1 MKIIRVGSRESKLAV
16 VQTQIVIDA
25 IKRANPEVEVE
36 LVTMKTTGDII
47 LDKTLDKIG
56 GKGLFVKEL
65 DKAMLEE
72 QVDITVHSFKDMPM
86 DIPSEL
92 PIVATGK
99 REDPRDVLILPQG
112 ALEMDFSKPI
122 GSSSA
127 RRSMQLKKLYPESDV
142 KPVRGNVITRLEK
155 LDRGEYSAL
164 VLAAAGVKRLGL
176 EHRIS
181 RYFTPEEIIPAN
193 CQGVIV
199 VQARKGFDVSLLG
212 DFASNESWIR
222 TSCERAFVKEL
233 DGGCSAPIAAHSNI
247 DGDEIVLTGMYVC
260 QEDYE
265 RMKRQEE
272 AQINSGN
279 KIITITMP
287 RVHKKTVRAKIADA
301 QSAAISLA
309 KDLKKESECMKTGK
323 VTLVGAGPGDKGLL
337 TIKGKERLEE
347 AEVVIYDRLIGDGIL
362 GLIPKDALKI
372 NVGKKSNNHLVPQ
385 SEINKLI
392 LEHARCGKK
401 VVRLKGGDGFLF
413 GRGGEELELLHQ
425 NNIDFEVVPGIT
437 SAIAVPAYAGIPVTH
452 RDCCSSVHI
461 ITGHAKAGKKIDI
474 NYSALVSH
482 KGTLVFLMGLT
493 AIEELMKGLIDA
505 GMDPKMPAAT
515 IEKGTSTNQRKVVS
529 TISELA
535 TEVRKHNIESPAIT
549 VVGTVCALSDKFDWF
564 SQKPLIGSTIVVT
577 RPKDKIGTIADKLRN
592 QGADVIEYPCIETDV
607 IKDNPHFEKAMKE
620 IRTYSWMVFTSP
632 AGVETFFEKL
642 SDVKMDIRSF
652 FGLKIAAVGRETKK
666 RLEEKNLLV
675 DFMPQTY
682 DSPALSDGLAKVI
695 QEQEGKDARVLI
707 LRADKGSNILPQT
720 LEAHEIA
727 YDDVHIYETS
737 YVSNESEFV
746 REKLDEGEINYVTFT
761 SASTVIGFTQ
771 SILRDKPEF
780 DFKKVN
786 AICIGEQTAAEARKY
801 DMRIHVSRE
810 SSMDSMIE
818 EIEILHKIES
828 NRPIG
833 E

>member
-1 MKIIRVGSRESKLAV
+1 MKKIRVGSRESKLAV
-16 VQTQIVIDA
+16 IQTQIVMDA
-25 IKRANPEVEVE
+25 IKRANPEIEVE

-65 DKAMLEE
+65 DKAMLDGG
-72 QVDITVHSFKDMPM
+72 VDITVHSFKDMPM

-92 PIVATGK
+92 PIVATGR

-112 ALEMDFSKPI
+112 ASEIDFSKPI

-127 RRSMQLKKLYPESDV
+127 RRSMQLKKLYPGADI

-181 RYFTPEEIIPAN
+181 RYFTPEEMIPAN

-212 DFASNESWIR
+212 DFACDQSWI
-222 TSCERAFVKEL
+222 TTGCERAFVKEL

-247 DGDEIVLTGMYVC
+247 EGDEIVLTGMYVC

-272 AQINSGN
+272 AQVASGN
-279 KIITITMP
+279 KIITVTMP

-301 QSAAISLA
+301 QSAAVSLA
-309 KDLKKESECMKTGK
+309 QDLKKESECMKTGK

-337 TIKGKERLEE
+337 TLKGKERLEQ

-362 GLIPKDALKI
+362 GLIPKDALRI
-372 NVGKKSNNHLVPQ
+372 NVGKKANHHLVPQ
-385 SEINKLI
+385 SEINRLI
-392 LEHARCGKK
+392 LEHALCGKR

-425 NNIDFEVVPGIT
+425 HEIDFEVVPGIT
-437 SAIAVPAYAGIPVTH
+437 SAISVPAYAGIPVTH

-461 ITGHAKAGKKIDI
+461 ITGHAKAGTKIDI
-474 NYSALVSH
+474 DYKSLVAH

-493 AIEELMKGLIDA
+493 AIEELMKGLIEA
-505 GMDPKMPAAT
+505 GMDPQMPAAT
-515 IEKGTSTNQRKVVS
+515 VEKGTSTNQRKVVS

-535 TEVRKHNIESPAIT
+535 SEVRLRNIQSPAIT
-549 VVGTVCALSDKFDWF
+549 IVGTVCALSDKFDWF
-564 SQKPLIGSTIVVT
+564 TKKPLHGSTIVVT
-577 RPKDKIGTIADKLRN
+577 RPKDRIGTIADRLRD
-592 QGADVIEYPCIETDV
+592 QGADVIEYPCIETSV
-607 IKDNPHFEKAMKE
+607 IEDNPRLEKAIE
-620 IRTYSWMVFTSP
+620 DIRSYSWMVFTSP
-632 AGVETFFEKL
+632 AGVESFFEKL
-642 SDVKMDIRSF
+642 SQMRLDIRIF

-666 RLEEKNLLV
+666 RLEDRNLLV
-675 DFMPQTY
+675 DYMPQTY
-682 DSPALSDGLAKVI
+682 DAPALSAGLAEIMEK
-695 QEQEGKDARVLI
+695 EDKVLI
-707 LRADKGSNILPQT
+707 LRADKGSDVLPNT
-720 LEAHEIA
+720 LEQHQID

-737 YVSNESEFV
+737 YVCNESETV
-746 REKLDEGEINYVTFT
+746 REKLDAGKISYITFT
-761 SASTVIGFTQ
+761 SASTVTGFTQ
-771 SILRDKPEF
+771 SILRDCPDY
-780 DFKKVN
+780 DFTKVK

-810 SSMDSMIE
+810 STMDAMIE
-818 EIEILHKIES
+818 EIEILHRIES
-828 NRPIG
+828 NTETG
-833 E
+833 K

>member
-1 MKIIRVGSRESKLAV
+1 MKKIRVGSRESKLAV
-16 VQTQIVIDA
+16 IQTQIVMDA
-25 IKRANPEVEVE
+25 IKRANPEIEVE

-65 DKAMLEE
+65 DKAMLDGG
-72 QVDITVHSFKDMPM
+72 VDITVHSFKDMPM

-92 PIVATGK
+92 PIVATGR

-112 ALEMDFSKPI
+112 ASEIDFSKPI

-127 RRSMQLKKLYPESDV
+127 RRSMQLKKLYPGADI

-181 RYFTPEEIIPAN
+181 RYFTPEEMIPAN

-212 DFASNESWIR
+212 DFACDQSWI
-222 TSCERAFVKEL
+222 TTGCERAFVKEL

-247 DGDEIVLTGMYVC
+247 EGDEIVLTGMYVC

-272 AQINSGN
+272 AQVASGN
-279 KIITITMP
+279 KIITVTMP

-301 QSAAISLA
+301 QSAAVSLA
-309 KDLKKESECMKTGK
+309 QDLKKESECMKTGK

-337 TIKGKERLEE
+337 TLKGKERLEQ

-362 GLIPKDALKI
+362 GLIPKDALRI
-372 NVGKKSNNHLVPQ
+372 NVGKKANHHLVPQ
-385 SEINKLI
+385 SEINRLI
-392 LEHARCGKK
+392 LEHALCGKR

-425 NNIDFEVVPGIT
+425 HEIDFEVVPGIT
-437 SAIAVPAYAGIPVTH
+437 SAISVPAYAGIPVTH

-474 NYSALVSH
+474 DYSSLVAH
-482 KGTLVFLMGLT
+482 RGTLVFLMGLT
-493 AIEELMKGLIDA
+493 AIEELMKGLIEA
-505 GMDPKMPAAT
+505 GMDPQMPAAT
-515 IEKGTSTNQRKVVS
+515 VEKGTSTNQRKVVS

-535 TEVRKHNIESPAIT
+535 SEVRLRNIQSPAIT
-549 VVGTVCALSDKFDWF
+549 IVGTVCALSDKFDWF
-564 SQKPLIGSTIVVT
+564 TKKPLHGSTIVVT
-577 RPKDKIGTIADKLRN
+577 RPKDRIGTIADRLRD
-592 QGADVIEYPCIETDV
+592 QGADVIEYPCIETSV
-607 IKDNPHFEKAMKE
+607 IEDNPRLEKAIE
-620 IRTYSWMVFTSP
+620 DIRSYSWMVFTSP
-632 AGVETFFEKL
+632 AGVESFFEKL
-642 SDVKMDIRSF
+642 SQMRLDIRIF

-666 RLEEKNLLV
+666 RLEDRNLLV
-675 DFMPQTY
+675 DYMPQTY
-682 DSPALSDGLAKVI
+682 DAPALSAGLAEIMEK
-695 QEQEGKDARVLI
+695 EDKVLI
-707 LRADKGSNILPQT
+707 LRADKGSDVLPKT
-720 LEAHEIA
+720 LEQHQIE

-737 YVSNESEFV
+737 YVCNESEAV
-746 REKLDEGEINYVTFT
+746 REKLDAGKISYITFT
-761 SASTVIGFTQ
+761 SASTVTGFTQ
-771 SILRDKPEF
+771 SILRDFPEY
-780 DFKKVN
+780 DFTKVK

-801 DMRIHVSRE
+801 DMRIHVARE
-810 SSMDSMIE
+810 ATMDAMIE
-818 EIEILHKIES
+818 EIEILHRIES
-828 NRPIG
+828 NTETG
-833 E
+833 K

>member
-1 MKIIRVGSRESKLAV
+1 MKKIRVGSRESKLAV
-16 VQTQIVIDA
+16 IQTQIVMDA
-25 IKRANPEVEVE
+25 IKRANPEIEVE

-65 DKAMLEE
+65 DKAMLDGG
-72 QVDITVHSFKDMPM
+72 VDITVHSFKDMPM

-92 PIVATGK
+92 PIVATGR

-112 ALEMDFSKPI
+112 ASEIDFSKPI

-127 RRSMQLKKLYPESDV
+127 RRSMQLKKLYPGADIKS
-142 KPVRGNVITRLEK
+142 VRGNVITRLEK

-176 EHRIS
+176 DNRIS
-181 RYFTPEEIIPAN
+181 RYFTPEEMIPAN

-212 DFASNESWIR
+212 DFACKESWI
-222 TSCERAFVKEL
+222 TTLCERAFVKEL

-247 DGDEIVLTGMYVC
+247 EGDEVVLTGMYVC

-272 AQINSGN
+272 AQVASGN
-279 KIITITMP
+279 RIITVTMP

-301 QSAAISLA
+301 QSAAVSLA
-309 KDLKKESECMKTGK
+309 QDLKKESECMKTGK

-337 TIKGKERLEE
+337 TLKGKERIEQ

-362 GLIPKDALKI
+362 GLIPKDALRI
-372 NVGKKSNNHLVPQ
+372 NVGKKANHHLVPQ
-385 SEINKLI
+385 SEINRLI
-392 LEHARCGKK
+392 LEHALCGKR

-425 NNIDFEVVPGIT
+425 HEIDFEVVPGIT
-437 SAIAVPAYAGIPVTH
+437 SAISVPAYAGIPVTH

-461 ITGHAKAGKKIDI
+461 ITGHAKAGTKIDI
-474 NYSALVSH
+474 DYKSLVAH

-493 AIEELMKGLIDA
+493 AIEELMKGLIEA
-505 GMDPKMPAAT
+505 GMDPQMPAAT
-515 IEKGTSTNQRKVVS
+515 VEKGTSTNQRKVVS

-535 TEVRKHNIESPAIT
+535 SEVRLRNIQSPAIT
-549 VVGTVCALSDKFDWF
+549 IVGTVCALSDKFDWF
-564 SQKPLIGSTIVVT
+564 TKKPLHGSTIVVT
-577 RPKDKIGTIADKLRN
+577 RPKDRIGTIADRLRD
-592 QGADVIEYPCIETDV
+592 QGADVIEYPCIETAV
-607 IKDNPHFEKAMKE
+607 IEDNPRLEKAIE
-620 IRTYSWMVFTSP
+620 DIRSYSWMVFTSP
-632 AGVETFFEKL
+632 AGVESFFEKL
-642 SDVKMDIRSF
+642 SQMRLDIRIF

-666 RLEEKNLLV
+666 RLEDRNLLV
-675 DFMPQTY
+675 DYMPQTY
-682 DSPALSDGLAKVI
+682 DAPALSAGLAEIMEK
-695 QEQEGKDARVLI
+695 EDKVLI
-707 LRADKGSNILPQT
+707 LRADKGSDVLPKT
-720 LEAHEIA
+720 LEQHQIE

-737 YVSNESEFV
+737 YVCNESEAV
-746 REKLDEGEINYVTFT
+746 REKLDAGKISYITFT
-761 SASTVIGFTQ
+761 SASTVTGFTQ
-771 SILRDKPEF
+771 SILRDFPEY
-780 DFKKVN
+780 DFTKVK

-801 DMRIHVSRE
+801 DMRIHVARE
-810 SSMDSMIE
+810 ATMDAMIE
-818 EIEILHKIES
+818 EIEILHRIES
-828 NRPIG
+828 NTETG
-833 E
+833 K